1 MSESILI
8 SFFASTRRLPVKPVS
23 MSVRGLEKEK
33 LEELKVRAKKEGV
46 SLNTLVL
53 GILQGKEEGPRQPLI
68 HDDLDRLVG
77 TWSDEDMERFDRAM
91 ALFCGPTER
100 PQLPGDR

>member
-1 MSESILI
+1 M
-8 SFFASTRRLPVKPVS
+8 KPVS

-68 HDDLDRLVG
+68 HDDLDRFVG
-77 TWSDEDMERFDRAM
+77 TWSDEDMERFERAM
-91 ALFCGPTER
+91 SLFCSPRER
-100 PQLPGDR
+100 SQPPGDR